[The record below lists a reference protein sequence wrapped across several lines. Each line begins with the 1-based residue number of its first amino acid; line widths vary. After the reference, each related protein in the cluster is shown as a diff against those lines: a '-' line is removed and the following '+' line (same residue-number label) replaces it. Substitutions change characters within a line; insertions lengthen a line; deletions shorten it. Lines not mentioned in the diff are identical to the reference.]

1 MTLFGE
7 RYEVGALIGAGG
19 MSDVFVAKDLRL
31 NREVALKVLRS
42 DLNRE
47 QTFVTRFRKEALAAA
62 GLSHPGI
69 VAVYDSGESPAPYI
83 VMELIQGKT
92 LRDLID
98 GPIDSKLAI
107 QIAEGI
113 LQALA
118 YSHSNGIVHRDIKPG
133 NIMITDQGDVKVMD
147 FGIARALDDVSAT
160 MTATWNVVGTAQYLS
175 PEQASGEVADA
186 RSDLYSVG
194 CVLYEMLTGRPPFVG
209 DTPVSIAFQHVSA
222 ELIPPSKINSAI
234 NPQFDHFLSVVMAKD
249 PANRYQDANSMLA
262 DLHRIRTGQTIT
274 TEIVRPRKKKNRLWQ
289 AVAGVLALGLIAV
302 GGFAIT
308 SRDGSITGI
317 EVPNV
322 VGLTESD
329 ASAQLSAFKVV
340 VNRAHDSKIPVD
352 RVASQSPLATS
363 RAKRGSVVTI
373 TISDGPGDTVVPL
386 DLVGLTLSDARD
398 ALAAAGLN
406 VAAID
411 AVPSDKSIGIVLGVD
426 PIPGSTIPAGSGVTL
441 QIANGNVAVPNLVGQ
456 SAIQARTTLTQAGF
470 LMREIYSYDVNQ
482 QVGIVLAQAP
492 EPGSQLQI
500 GSQVTVTINKQS

>member
-1 MTLFGE
+1 MTIFGE
-7 RYEVGALIGAGG
+7 RYEIGALIGAGG

-31 NREVALKVLRS
+31 NREVAVKVLRS

-69 VAVYDSGESPAPYI
+69 VAVYDSGETPAPYI

-92 LRDLID
+92 LRELIN
-98 GPIDSKLAI
+98 GPIDPKVAI
-107 QIAEGI
+107 QITEGI

-118 YSHSNGIVHRDIKPG
+118 YSHANGIVHRDIKPG
-133 NIMITDQGDVKVMD
+133 NIMITDSGDIKVMD

-175 PEQASGEVADA
+175 PEQASGEIADN

-194 CVLYEMLTGRPPFVG
+194 CVLYEMLTGKPPYSG

-222 ELIPPSKINSAI
+222 DLVAPSKINPALDQ
-234 NPQFDHFLSVVMAKD
+234 QFDHFLSVVMAKE

-274 TEIVRPRKKKNRLWQ
+274 TEIVRPRKKKNRVWQ
-289 AVAGVLALGLIAV
+289 AVAALLTFLLVGV
-302 GGFAIT
+302 GGYAL
-308 SRDGSITGI
+308 SSKSSVSGI

-322 VGLTESD
+322 VGLSEGD
-329 ASAQLSAFKVV
+329 ATSQLSSFKVV
-340 VNRAHDSKIPVD
+340 VNHAHDSNIPKD

-363 RAKRGSVVTI
+363 RAKSGSVVTI
-373 TISDGPGDTVVPL
+373 TISDGPGDTVIPM
-386 DLVGLTLSDARD
+386 DLIGLSLSDARS

-406 VAAID
+406 VSVID
-411 AVPSDKSIGIVLGVD
+411 AIPSDKPIGTVLSVT
-426 PIPGSTIPAGSGVTL
+426 PIGGSTIPAGSSVTL
-441 QIANGNVAVPNLVGQ
+441 QIANGNIAVPNLVGQ

-470 LMREIYSYDVNQ
+470 LIHEIFSYDSSQ
-482 QVGIVLAQAP
+482 ALGIVLAQAP
-492 EPGSQLQI
+492 EPGSQQQI

>member
-1 MTLFGE
+1 MKLFGE
-7 RYEVGALIGAGG
+7 RYELGALIGAGG
-19 MSDVFVAKDLRL
+19 MSDVFVAKDIRL
-31 NREVALKVLRS
+31 NREVAVKVLRS

-69 VAVYDSGESPAPYI
+69 VAVYDSGENPAPYI
-83 VMELIQGKT
+83 VMELLQGKT
-92 LRDLID
+92 LRELIN
-98 GPIDSKLAI
+98 GPVDPKTAI
-107 QIAEGI
+107 QITEGI

-118 YSHSNGIVHRDIKPG
+118 YSHANGIVHRDIKPG

-194 CVLYEMLTGRPPFVG
+194 VVLYEMLTGRPPFIG
-209 DTPVSIAFQHVSA
+209 DTPVSIAFQHVSS
-222 ELIPPSKINSAI
+222 ELIPPSKINPALDQ
-234 NPQFDHFLSVVMAKD
+234 QFDHFLSVVMAKD
-249 PANRYQDANSMLA
+249 AANRYQDANAMLA

-274 TEIVRPRKKKNRLWQ
+274 TEIVRTKKKKNRTWQ
-289 AVAGVLALGLIAV
+289 IVAGFLATVLVVV
-302 GGFAIT
+302 GGFALQDR
-308 SRDGSITGI
+308 SGVSGM

-322 VGLTESD
+322 VGLSETD

-340 VNRAHDSKIPVD
+340 VNRAHDSKIPLD
-352 RVASQSPLATS
+352 RVASQNPLATS
-363 RAKRGSVVTI
+363 RAKKGSVVTI
-373 TISDGPGDTVVPL
+373 TISDGPGDVLVPM
-386 DLVGLTLSDARD
+386 DLIGMTLTDARD
-398 ALAAAGLN
+398 ALAAAGLT

-411 AVPSDKSIGIVLGVD
+411 AIPSDKSIGTVLGVD
-426 PIPGSTIPAGSGVTL
+426 PVGGSTLTAGSGVTL

-470 LMREIYSYDVNQ
+470 LMREIYSYDSNQ
-482 QVGIVLAQAP
+482 LIGIVLAQAP
-492 EPGSQLQI
+492 APDTQLQI
-500 GSQVTVTINKQS
+500 GSQITVTINKQS

>member
-1 MTLFGE
+1 MKLFGE
-7 RYEVGALIGAGG
+7 RYELGALIGAGG

-31 NREVALKVLRS
+31 NREVAVKVLRS

-83 VMELIQGKT
+83 VMELLQGKT
-92 LRDLID
+92 LRELIN
-98 GPIDSKLAI
+98 GPVDPKTAI
-107 QIAEGI
+107 QITEGI

-118 YSHSNGIVHRDIKPG
+118 YSHANGIVHRDIKPG
-133 NIMITDQGDVKVMD
+133 NIMITHQGDVKVMD

-194 CVLYEMLTGRPPFVG
+194 VVLYEMLTGRPPFIG
-209 DTPVSIAFQHVSA
+209 DTPVSIAFQHVSG
-222 ELIPPSKINSAI
+222 ELIPPSKIN
-234 NPQFDHFLSVVMAKD
+234 PTLDQQFDHFLSVVMAKD
-249 PANRYQDANSMLA
+249 AANRYQDANAMLA

-274 TEIVRPRKKKNRLWQ
+274 TEIVRTKKKKNRTWQ
-289 AVAGVLALGLIAV
+289 IVAGFLATVLVVV
-302 GGFAIT
+302 GGFALQDR
-308 SRDGSITGI
+308 SGVSGM

-322 VGLTESD
+322 VGLSETD

-340 VNRAHDSKIPVD
+340 VNRAHDSKIPLD
-352 RVASQSPLATS
+352 RVASQNPLATS
-363 RAKRGSVVTI
+363 RAKKGSVVTI
-373 TISDGPGDTVVPL
+373 TISDGPGDVLVPM
-386 DLVGLTLSDARD
+386 DLIGMTLTDARD
-398 ALAAAGLN
+398 ALAAAGLT

-411 AVPSDKSIGIVLGVD
+411 AIPSDKSIGTVLGVD
-426 PIPGSTIPAGSGVTL
+426 PVGGSTLTAGSGVTL

-470 LMREIYSYDVNQ
+470 LMREIYSYDANQ
-482 QVGIVLAQAP
+482 PNGVVLAQAP
-492 EPGSQLQI
+492 APETQLQI
-500 GSQVTVTINKQS
+500 GSQITVTINKQS

>member
-1 MTLFGE
+1 MKLFGD
-7 RYEVGALIGAGG
+7 RYQIGALVGAGG
-19 MSDVFVAKDLRL
+19 MSDVFVAKDQRL

-47 QTFVTRFRKEALAAA
+47 QTFVTRFRKEAQAAA
-62 GLSHPGI
+62 SLSHPGI
-69 VAVYDSGESPAPYI
+69 VAVYDSGETPAPYI

-92 LRDLID
+92 LRDLIT
-98 GPIDSKLAI
+98 GPVDTKTAI

-118 YSHSNGIVHRDIKPG
+118 YSHANGIVHRDIKPG

-194 CVLYEMLTGRPPFVG
+194 CVLYEMLTGRPPFSG

-222 ELIPPSKINSAI
+222 DLIPPGKVNPQI

-249 PANRYQDANSMLA
+249 PANRYQDANAMLA

-274 TEIVRPRKKKNRLWQ
+274 TEIVRPRKKKNRIWQ
-289 AVAGVLALGLIAV
+289 GIATLLALGLVAV

-308 SRDGSITGI
+308 SRSGGVSGI

-322 VGLTESD
+322 VGLTEPD
-329 ASAQLSAFKVV
+329 ATAQLGAFKIV
-340 VNRAHDSKIPVD
+340 VNHAHDSKIPVD

-363 RAKRGSVVTI
+363 RAKKGSVVTI

-386 DLVGLTLSDARD
+386 DLVGMTLSDARD
-398 ALAAAGLN
+398 ALASAGLN
-406 VAAID
+406 VSAID
-411 AVPSDKSIGIVLGVD
+411 AIPSDKPIGTVISVD
-426 PIPGSTIPAGSGVTL
+426 PIAGSTIPAGSGVTL
-441 QIANGNVAVPNLVGQ
+441 QIANGNIAVPNLVGQ

-470 LMREIYSYDVNQ
+470 LMREIYSYDANQ
-482 QVGIVLAQAP
+482 QIGIVLAQAP
-492 EPGSQLQI
+492 EPGAQLQI
-500 GSQVTVTINKQS
+500 GSQVTITINRQS